1 MILEVTRNKQVL
13 RIAPFVLGC
22 GLAMVGASAI
32 ADEQQELL
40 QLKNTVVNLVD
51 ALVAQGVL
59 DKKQAAALIAK
70 AEADAKRQAATA
82 VAAAP
87 APKPAETVAAPD
99 GGSNVVADAQG
110 KQVVRVPYVPEFVKD
125 EIRNQLR
132 GEMRQDIL
140 ADVTDKAKKERW
152 GTPNALPGW
161 VNSIKLSGDVRIRNQ
176 FDSYGSENPETLG
189 GQNLYLN
196 VLRVNSAGSLAAAGN
211 KAFLNTSEDQNRWRE
226 RVRLGLSAKI
236 AERWKLDT
244 RIVTGTFDNPVSANL
259 TLGTTGNRF
268 AIQLDRA
275 VIRYDR
281 PDDRGETWLTLQGG
295 RMPNPFFSTDLVWD
309 EDLGFDGVAATVR
322 HGIDFAADEFDP
334 VQRDRKVFINAG
346 AFPLQQPDFQSQDR
360 WMIGGQL
367 GANWEF
373 DNQNLLTLGAAFYDY
388 LHIIGKR
395 NTLFNKENDGTAPQF
410 LQKGNLLFNIANGNP
425 GDVLFALASDY
436 RLIDL
441 TASFNL
447 ANFAP
452 YHVTFTTDVVKNIG
466 FDKDEITRRTGGLTY
481 LYPISDRTLG
491 VLAGVQVGWPEVNRR
506 GLWQVAF
513 DYRYLQRDAVLDAFT
528 ESDFH
533 LGGTDTQGYRISGLY
548 GLTTN
553 LWLRARWLSATEID
567 GPPLSIN
574 SLQVDLNARF

>member
-1 MILEVTRNKQVL
+1 MSRNRQVWRVFPL
-13 RIAPFVLGC
+13 VVGMGLGS
-22 GLAMVGASAI
+22 LALAASAN
-32 ADEQQELL
+32 EQQELL

-59 DKKQAAALIAK
+59 DKQQAAALISK
-70 AEADAKRQAATA
+70 AEADAKRQAAA
-82 VAAAP
+82 QMAAAP
-87 APKPAETVAAPD
+87 AAAAAGAAAAAATVEASAAPA
-99 GGSNVVADAQG
+99 VAG
-110 KQVVRVPYVPEFVKD
+110 KQVVRVPYVPEFVKE

-132 GEMRQDIL
+132 GEMRQDVL
-140 ADVTDKAKKERW
+140 ADVTDKAKKEHW
-152 GTPNALPGW
+152 GTPGALPGW
-161 VNSIKLSGDVRIRNQ
+161 VNAIKLSGDLRIRNQ
-176 FDSYGSENPETLG
+176 FDSYGDGNADTLG

-196 VLRVNSAGSLAAAGN
+196 VLRVNSAGSLASAGN

-236 AERWKLDT
+236 ADRWKLDT

-259 TLGTTGNRF
+259 TMGTTGNRF

-275 VIRYDR
+275 LIRYDR
-281 PDDRGETWLTLQGG
+281 PDQQGMTWLTLQGG
-295 RMPNPFFSTDLVWD
+295 RMPNPFQSTDLVWD

-334 VQRDRKVFINAG
+334 IQRDRKLFVTAG
-346 AFPLQQPDFQSQDR
+346 AFPLQQPDFQAQDR
-360 WMIGGQL
+360 WLLGGQV

-373 DNQNLLTLGAAFYDY
+373 ENQNLLTMGVAFYDY
-388 LHIIGKR
+388 LHITGKR
-395 NTLFNKENDGTAPQF
+395 NSLFSKENDGTAPQF

-436 RLIDL
+436 RLLDV

-452 YHVTFTTDVVKNIG
+452 YHVTFTTDVVKNLG

-491 VLAGVQVGWPEVNRR
+491 LLAGVQVGWPEVNRR

-567 GPPLSIN
+567 GPPLSID